1 MITNKTCILL
11 FTRTPAQ
18 EAVYKQYSAQSNHN
32 SLISRHLFRQAK
44 ALVQASR
51 IPYIITTEQEQ
62 VGVTFGQRFTHA
74 IEDAFRQGFQQ
85 LVVIGADSP
94 ALNQNDITKAIIAVE
109 KGQVV
114 LGPAKD
120 GGVYLLG
127 INAAQFNSEDF
138 QEFSWQ
144 SSKVGQQL
152 QEWLQRQCYTIQ
164 LLRTLV
170 DIDTE
175 ASLRQIIHLTFHA
188 FIKLLKGLFFWVPPT
203 RKTLLPVEQAAVFPH
218 HLRGPPLFSSSS
230 IPF

>member
-1 MITNKTCILL
+1 VITNKTCILL

-18 EAVYKQYSAQSNHN
+18 EAVYKQYSAQRNHN
-32 SLISRHLFRQAK
+32 SLISRHLFQQAK
-44 ALVQASR
+44 ALVQASG

-74 IEDAFRQGFQQ
+74 IEEAFRQGFQQ

-94 ALNQNDITKAIIAVE
+94 ALNQHDITKAVIAVE
-109 KGQVV
+109 NGQVV

-127 INAAQFNSEDF
+127 LNAAQFDSKDF

-152 QEWLQRQCYTIQ
+152 LEWLQRQCYTIQ
-164 LLRTLV
+164 MLRTLV

-188 FIKLLKGLFFWVPPT
+188 FIKLLKGLFFLVPPT
-203 RKTLLPVEQAAVFPH
+203 RKALLPVEQTAVFPH
-218 HLRGPPLFSSSS
+218 QLRGPPS
-230 IPF
+230 IPSPVSF